1 MLIVTFIIH
10 LGQATS
16 VRVPIDEHS
25 HECVLFFAY
34 TKMLGAQEV
43 NVFASF
49 VAMVVADTLQLG
61 KRRRIRLSQPNIET
75 EDIGLD
81 QHNNAEGHTSS
92 RERHDIQ
99 LQRPRQAVMIV
110 SERIS
115 SSMET
120 HMLSLTMLKEV
131 VKGDAEWEYKMV
143 KNENSSANN
152 SHQLDSK
159 SAYSLVP
166 SPFGSHGWS
175 VWVGWMQR
183 RLADGAPARDC
194 ASLGSVSRNLSG

>member
-10 LGQATS
+10 VGQATS

-81 QHNNAEGHTSS
+81 QHNNAEGHTLS
-92 RERHDIQ
+92 RERRDIQ
-99 LQRPRQAVMIV
+99 LQRPRRAVMIV

-115 SSMET
+115 SSMQT
-120 HMLSLTMLKEV
+120 HMLSLTMFKEV
-131 VKGDAEWEYKMV
+131 VKGDAEWEHKMALCPPFA

-159 SAYSLVP
+159 SSYSLVP

-175 VWVGWMQR
+175 VLVDWM
-183 RLADGAPARDC
+183 
-194 ASLGSVSRNLSG
+194 